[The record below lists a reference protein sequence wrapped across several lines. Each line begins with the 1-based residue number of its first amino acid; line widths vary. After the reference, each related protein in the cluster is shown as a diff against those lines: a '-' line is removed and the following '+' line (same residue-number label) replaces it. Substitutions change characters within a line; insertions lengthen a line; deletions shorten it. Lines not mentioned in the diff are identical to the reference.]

1 MKKAGFKKYDSAYK
15 RTESPFTKYA
25 SDAQRKAIWASKN
38 EKKSAMKKVDKK
50 ALNEVSKELKKA
62 SKTHAGQADK
72 IQSAMKKKRSATGKD
87 KIHRTLN
94 PFDRHER
101 VDYHGLGA
109 KGLNKRRIKLRKEKD
124 MRADGGQ
131 ESGFKKIS
139 ASCKAQAKKKF
150 KVSPSAYASGWGVR
164 CTRGDF
170 KKK

>member
-15 RTESPFTKYA
+15 RTESPFT
-25 SDAQRKAIWASKN
+25 
-38 EKKSAMKKVDKK
+38 
-50 ALNEVSKELKKA
+50 
-62 SKTHAGQADK
+62 
-72 IQSAMKKKRSATGKD
+72 KKRSATGKD

-109 KGLNKRRIKLRKEKD
+109 KGLNKRRIKIRKDKD
-124 MRADGGQ
+124 IPEQGAQTSAM
-131 ESGFKKIS
+131 KKIS

-150 KVSPSAYASGWGVR
+150 KVWPSAYASGWGVR

>member
-15 RTESPFTKYA
+15 RAESPFTKYV

-62 SKTHAGQADK
+62 SRTHAGQANK
-72 IQSAMKKKRSATGKD
+72 IQSAM
-87 KIHRTLN
+87 
-94 PFDRHER
+94 
-101 VDYHGLGA
+101 
-109 KGLNKRRIKLRKEKD
+109 
-124 MRADGGQ
+124 
-131 ESGFKKIS
+131 KKIS

-150 KVSPSAYASGWGVR
+150 KVWPSAYASGWGLR